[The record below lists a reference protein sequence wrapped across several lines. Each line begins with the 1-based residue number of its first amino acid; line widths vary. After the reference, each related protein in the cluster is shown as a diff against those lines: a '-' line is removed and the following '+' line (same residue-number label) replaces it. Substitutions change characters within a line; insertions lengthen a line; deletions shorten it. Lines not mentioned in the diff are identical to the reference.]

1 MGAVRGYYSLIQYCP
16 DPSRA
21 ECANV
26 GVVLFCPEVRFIEA
40 RTATGND
47 RARRFFGTDSFDPSR
62 LRTAKRAI
70 EDRIRVSRDDFRTL
84 EDLNTFIQTRANEL
98 QLTVPRPVKVMETP
112 EAELETLFQELVG
125 GRSRKGG
132 PRPEFP
138 ELDRALRAPSLENR
152 IQFNLQIEIPVLERQ
167 LRVPYAYQNGSLNL
181 VKPQKFS
188 GTKDRVAEVAMRL
201 AIEGDLLH
209 HHKGEESKRQLIVI
223 PSFGNNQSDTA
234 QELIRNILGEYHT
247 RTVLPADIDAFVQ
260 EVEREAH

>member
-1 MGAVRGYYSLIQYCP
+1 MGAVKGYYSLIQYCP

-26 GVVLFCPEVRFIEA
+26 GIVLFCPEVRFIEA

-84 EDLNTFIQTRANEL
+84 EDLNNFIQTRANEL
-98 QLTVPRPVKVMETP
+98 QLTVPRPVKVLETP
-112 EAELETLFQELVG
+112 EVELETLFQELVG
-125 GRSRKGG
+125 GRSRKAAHQ
-132 PRPEFP
+132 PEIL
-138 ELDRALRAPSLENR
+138 ELDRAFHVPSLENR
-152 IQFNLQIEIPVLERQ
+152 IQFDLQIKIPVLGRQ

-188 GTKDRVAEVAMRL
+188 RAEDRAAEVAIRL
-201 AIEGDLLH
+201 AMEGDLLYRH
-209 HHKGEESKRQLIVI
+209 EGEEGKRQLIVI
-223 PSFGNNQSDTA
+223 PSFGDNQSDAA
-234 QELIRNILGEYHT
+234 QELIQNILGEYHT
-247 RTVLPADIDAFVQ
+247 RTVAC
-260 EVEREAH
+260 